1 VFVPHLSFRNPRLQA
16 EYQRE
21 CRSTPVRPLEPIEL
35 VPVWSGALERQGAA
49 PGLSAYIGQSS
60 IYHSPAWGDG
70 LKRGECLIRGKRKPG
85 VKWGRPA
92 TKLSPETVEAFTRL
106 LRKGVSLRSAARQVG
121 ISPWSNAAR
130 AAHDAVMAE
139 RAAR

>member
-1 VFVPHLSFRNPRLQA
+1 M
-16 EYQRE
+16 
-21 CRSTPVRPLEPIEL
+21 EPIEL
-35 VPVWSGALERQGAA
+35 IPVWSGALERQGAA

-70 LKRGECLIRGKRKPG
+70 LKRG

-130 AAHDAVMAE
+130 AVHDAVMAE